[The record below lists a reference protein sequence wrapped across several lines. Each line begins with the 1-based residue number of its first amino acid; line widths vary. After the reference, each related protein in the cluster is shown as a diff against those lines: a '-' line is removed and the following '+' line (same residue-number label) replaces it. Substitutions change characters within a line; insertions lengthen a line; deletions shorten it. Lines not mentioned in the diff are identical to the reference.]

1 MNLHRREESRNVRW
15 QGKILLLLL
24 LFSVSVLLFG
34 FPSYAASNG
43 VVSGATSLNI
53 RSGPGTSY
61 ENITSSSGRAI
72 TLPNGYSVTIL
83 EEVRDEE
90 EEDYI
95 WYRISFIYDGSVQEG
110 YALSNYIKPRT
121 TAVSDADFEAYMDSQ
136 GFPDSYKENLRIL
149 HTEHPTWIFEALH
162 TGLDWTDALNAES
175 EVGKNLIQNHVISS
189 WKSMEEG
196 AYDWDTNK
204 WVVFDGSDWVS
215 ASRALIAY
223 YMDPRNFLDDVNIF
237 QFETLS
243 YDNSYQSLEG
253 IQNILDH
260 SFMSGSYTDADG
272 WSASYADAFV
282 YAAEQS
288 GVSPYHLASRAL
300 QELGTGGSASVSGT
314 VSGYEGFYNF
324 YNIGATSS
332 SNPVRNGLA
341 FAQQYNDEY
350 FLPWDTKWKA
360 IAGGAIYLGRR
371 YINVG
376 QDTLY
381 LQKFNVQGN
390 NPYTHQYMTNVQ
402 APSSEAKKMAIA
414 YGGTSDLGIVFKI
427 PVYGNMPFMASELP
441 TGSGGAVTTLSSLL
455 VEGYSLTPTFH
466 KNILEYDLVLSD
478 PVSSVNVI
486 AEAADSNASVSGAGK
501 YNLTEGLNVISITIT
516 AQNGSSSTY
525 RINIVAPTGP
535 STYNGGNFTISAG
548 QGLFTNI
555 QTSEGETTILYG
567 FEIGTMA
574 QDAFAQ
580 MTSANCG
587 IRLVNADRTE
597 NTGVIATG
605 NILQV
610 IASVDNSVIKEIP
623 VVLYG
628 DINGDGEI
636 NGRDMLYMQRHILGI
651 STLSGAYAEAAD
663 INWDDRE
670 DGPNGV
676 KQSTISVKDMLYLQ
690 RHLLDIQY
698 ISQK

>member
-1 MNLHRREESRNVRW
+1 M
-15 QGKILLLLL
+15 
-24 LFSVSVLLFG
+24 
-34 FPSYAASNG
+34 
-43 VVSGATSLNI
+43 
-53 RSGPGTSY
+53 
-61 ENITSSSGRAI
+61 
-72 TLPNGYSVTIL
+72 
-83 EEVRDEE
+83 
-90 EEDYI
+90 
-95 WYRISFIYDGSVQEG
+95 
-110 YALSNYIKPRT
+110 
-121 TAVSDADFEAYMDSQ
+121 
-136 GFPDSYKENLRIL
+136 
-149 HTEHPTWIFEALH
+149 
-162 TGLDWTDALNAES
+162 
-175 EVGKNLIQNHVISS
+175 
-189 WKSMEEG
+189 
-196 AYDWDTNK
+196 
-204 WVVFDGSDWVS
+204 
-215 ASRALIAY
+215 
-223 YMDPRNFLDDVNIF
+223 
-237 QFETLS
+237 
-243 YDNSYQSLEG
+243 
-253 IQNILDH
+253 
-260 SFMSGSYTDADG
+260 
-272 WSASYADAFV
+272 
-282 YAAEQS
+282 
-288 GVSPYHLASRAL
+288 
-300 QELGTGGSASVSGT
+300 
-314 VSGYEGFYNF
+314 
-324 YNIGATSS
+324 
-332 SNPVRNGLA
+332 
-341 FAQQYNDEY
+341 
-350 FLPWDTKWKA
+350 
-360 IAGGAIYLGRR
+360 
-371 YINVG
+371 
-376 QDTLY
+376 
-381 LQKFNVQGN
+381 
-390 NPYTHQYMTNVQ
+390 
-402 APSSEAKKMAIA
+402 
-414 YGGTSDLGIVFKI
+414 
-427 PVYGNMPFMASELP
+427 
-441 TGSGGAVTTLSSLL
+441 
-455 VEGYSLTPTFH
+455 EGYSLTPTFH

>member
-72 TLPNGYSVTIL
+72 TLPYGYSVTIL

-196 AYDWDTNK
+196 AYDWNTNK

-253 IQNILDH
+253 IQNILEH

>member
-24 LFSVSVLLFG
+24 LFSVSVSLFG

-196 AYDWDTNK
+196 AYDWNTNK

-253 IQNILDH
+253 IQNILEH

-427 PVYGNMPFMASELP
+427 PVYENMPYMASELP

-501 YNLTEGLNVISITIT
+501 YSLTEGLNVISITIT

-548 QGLFTNI
+548 QGLFMNI
-555 QTSEGETTILYG
+555 QTTEGETTMLYG
-567 FEIGTMA
+567 FEKGTMA

>member
-34 FPSYAASNG
+34 FPSYAASDG

-196 AYDWDTNK
+196 AYDWNTNK

-486 AEAADSNASVSGAGK
+486 AEAADSNSSVSGAGK

>member
-196 AYDWDTNK
+196 AYDWNTNK

-486 AEAADSNASVSGAGK
+486 AEAADSNSSVSGAGK